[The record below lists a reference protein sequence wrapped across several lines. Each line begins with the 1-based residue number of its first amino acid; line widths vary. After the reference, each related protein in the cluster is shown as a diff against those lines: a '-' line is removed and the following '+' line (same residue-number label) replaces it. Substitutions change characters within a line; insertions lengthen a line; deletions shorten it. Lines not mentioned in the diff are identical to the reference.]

1 MNTKKCLYCTE
12 EISSETIKCKYCS
25 IYSSISL
32 TNNYKSF
39 SFNNSTKLIHSGV
52 DRYCSVL
59 SPLDDIDFN
68 SYRPYLQFT
77 IVVKSGNLWSSKL
90 TQRQKK
96 NYQVVKTLR
105 KEGLTYKQISD
116 KMNEMGLSP
125 IRTNKFTPSLVHS
138 LEKKMEKRKNRLTR
152 VFQPTLGEMKLV
164 FENDYFD

>member
-1 MNTKKCLYCTE
+1 MDLSYLIRYPFTTIGLPFSSIKRLRCWYAKE
-12 EISSETIKCKYCS
+12 SSEVS
-25 IYSSISL
+25 
-32 TNNYKSF
+32 
-39 SFNNSTKLIHSGV
+39 HSGI

-77 IVVKSGNLWSSKL
+77 IVIKSGNLWSSKL
-90 TQRQKK
+90 TKKQKK

-125 IRTNKFTPSLVHS
+125 IRTNKFSPSIVHS
-138 LEKKMEKRKNRLTR
+138 LEKKMEKRINRLTR
-152 VFQPTLGEMKLV
+152 VSQPTLGEMKLV
-164 FENDYFD
+164 FESIYWD